1 MNIRPEVG
9 FNELLHEYQEDLE
22 ARWLK
27 QEQDTKLALELYKEC
42 LADEKLFMEMDKKYE
57 IFDEDTAVMKDKL
70 MKACIHRVEN
80 E

>member
-1 MNIRPEVG
+1 
-9 FNELLHEYQEDLE
+9 
-22 ARWLK
+22 
-27 QEQDTKLALELYKEC
+27 
-42 LADEKLFMEMDKKYE
+42 MEMDKKYE